1 MNITINIDENMF
13 GEVIEKELKAL
24 PKEKIQDIIIQGIG
38 EYLRIDDYKN
48 IKPLIVKNH
57 NGYSYYDNEPSD
69 LLIDIMKRTDVSKL
83 QDIADKCIDALSN
96 DYDHILVKVLS
107 NILITGLL
115 SSSNMRDSLDDV
127 IKESIYKYLNNSNR

>member
-13 GEVIEKELKAL
+13 SEVVEKELKAL

-57 NGYSYYDNEPSD
+57 YGYSDYHDEPSD
-69 LLIDIMKRTDVSKL
+69 LLIDIMKRTDTSKL
-83 QDIADKCIDALSN
+83 QDVTDKCIDALSN
-96 DYDHILVKVLS
+96 DYEHILIKVLS
-107 NILITGLL
+107 AILSTGLL
-115 SSSNMRDSLDDV
+115 SSNNMRDSLDII
-127 IKESIYKYLNNSNR
+127 IKESIYKYLDERR